1 MIDRYKGGEIVNI
14 LYLSPP
20 LVFSSTMDILYICL
34 DNARKNMFGRK
45 KVNKLIEDIDRY
57 FDLMD
62 QSVVVFKE
70 GVRNYLYSHTDAFNE
85 NLMRMSAIDSEAGVL
100 RREIENALYTQTALV
115 RSRGDIMRLFEKT
128 RNITDI
134 LNDSL
139 FQFEIETPF
148 IPSELNPEF
157 MKLTEF
163 STLAVEAVVPAAK
176 AYFKAPE
183 TVPDKISR
191 AYFYE
196 KEAVKYSQ
204 TIKRTVFHNMPSLKL
219 SEKFHLRY
227 FALHIENLA
236 KGAEN
241 VADQLAVMAIR
252 RTL

>member
-1 MIDRYKGGEIVNI
+1 
-14 LYLSPP
+14 
-20 LVFSSTMDILYICL
+20 
-34 DNARKNMFGRK
+34 MFGRK
-45 KVNKLIEDIDRY
+45 KSNKLIEDIDRY
-57 FDLMD
+57 FDLVD
-62 QSVVVFKE
+62 KQVLVFRE
-70 GVRNYLYSHTDAFNE
+70 GVRNFLYSNNQDFNE
-85 NLMRMSAIDSEAGVL
+85 NLKSMSSLESETEVL
-100 RREIENALYTQTALV
+100 RREIENALYAQTALV
-115 RSRGDIMRLFEKT
+115 RSRADIMRLFEKT

-139 FQFEIETPF
+139 LQFEIETPF
-148 IPSELNPEF
+148 IPSELNQEF

-163 STLAVEAVVPAAK
+163 STLSVEAVVPAAK
-176 AYFKAPE
+176 AYFKDPE

-191 AYFYE
+191 SYFYE

-204 TIKRTVFHNMPSLKL
+204 TIKRRVFHNMTNLKL

-236 KGAEN
+236 KAAAN

>member
-1 MIDRYKGGEIVNI
+1 
-14 LYLSPP
+14 
-20 LVFSSTMDILYICL
+20 
-34 DNARKNMFGRK
+34 MFGHRK
-45 KVNKLIEDIDRY
+45 ANKLIEDIDRY

-62 QSVVVFKE
+62 QALLVFKS
-70 GVRNYLYSHTDAFNE
+70 GVRNYLYSNKDEFNE
-85 NLMRMSAIDSEAGVL
+85 NLMRMSATDSEAGVL
-100 RREIENALYTQTALV
+100 RREIDNALYTQTALV
-115 RSRGDIMRLFEKT
+115 RSRGDIMRLLEKT

-148 IPSELNPEF
+148 IPSELNQEF

-163 STLAVEAVVPAAK
+163 STLAVEAVIPAAR

-191 AYFYE
+191 TYFYE
-196 KEAVKYSQ
+196 KEAIKYSQ
-204 TIKRTVFHNMPSLKL
+204 TIKRTVFHNMTSLKL

-236 KGAEN
+236 KAAEN

>member
-1 MIDRYKGGEIVNI
+1 
-14 LYLSPP
+14 
-20 LVFSSTMDILYICL
+20 
-34 DNARKNMFGRK
+34 MFGKR

-62 QSVVVFKE
+62 QSVLVFKD
-70 GVRNYLYSHTDAFNE
+70 GVRNYLYSNVNDFNT
-85 NLMRMSAIDSEAGVL
+85 NLQKMSALESETDVL

-115 RSRGDIMRLFEKT
+115 RSRGDIMRLFEKS
-128 RNITDI
+128 RNIMDI

-148 IPSELNPEF
+148 IPTELNPEF
-157 MKLTEF
+157 LKLTEF
-163 STLAVEAVVPAAK
+163 STLAVEAVIPASK
-176 AYFKAPE
+176 AYFKAPD

-196 KEAVKYSQ
+196 KESVRYSQ
-204 TIKRTVFHNMPSLKL
+204 TIKRKVFHNMTNLKL

-236 KGAEN
+236 KAASN

-252 RTL
+252 RTM

>member
-1 MIDRYKGGEIVNI
+1 
-14 LYLSPP
+14 
-20 LVFSSTMDILYICL
+20 
-34 DNARKNMFGRK
+34 MFGRK
-45 KVNKLIEDIDRY
+45 KANKLIDDIDRY

-62 QSVVVFKE
+62 QSVLVFKE
-70 GVRNYLYSHTDAFNE
+70 GVRNYLYSNTNGFNE
-85 NLMRMSAIDSEAGVL
+85 NLMRMSALDSESGVL

-115 RSRGDIMRLFEKT
+115 RSRADIMRLFEKT

-134 LNDSL
+134 LHESL

-148 IPSELNPEF
+148 IPSELNQEF

-176 AYFKAPE
+176 AYFRTPD

-196 KEAVKYSQ
+196 KEAVTYSQ
-204 TIKRTVFHNMPSLKL
+204 TIKRNVFHNMASLKL

-236 KGAEN
+236 KAAEN

-252 RTL
+252 RNL

>member
-1 MIDRYKGGEIVNI
+1 
-14 LYLSPP
+14 
-20 LVFSSTMDILYICL
+20 
-34 DNARKNMFGRK
+34 MFGRK
-45 KVNKLIEDIDRY
+45 KANKLIEDIDRY

-62 QSVVVFKE
+62 QSVLVFKS
-70 GVRNYLYSHTDAFNE
+70 GVRNYLYSNKDDFND
-85 NLMRMSAIDSEAGVL
+85 NLMKMSSLDSEADVL
-100 RREIENALYTQTALV
+100 RREIESALYTQTALV
-115 RSRGDIMRLFEKT
+115 RSRADIMRLLEKT
-128 RNITDI
+128 RSITDI

-148 IPSELNPEF
+148 IPKELNQEF

-176 AYFKAPE
+176 AYFRSPE

-204 TIKRTVFHNMPSLKL
+204 TIKRTVFHNMTSLKL

-227 FALHIENLA
+227 FALHIENLSKA
-236 KGAEN
+236 AEK

>member
-1 MIDRYKGGEIVNI
+1 
-14 LYLSPP
+14 
-20 LVFSSTMDILYICL
+20 
-34 DNARKNMFGRK
+34 MFGKRK
-45 KVNKLIEDIDRY
+45 ADKLIEDIDRY

-62 QSVVVFKE
+62 QSVLVFKD
-70 GVRNYLYSHTDAFNE
+70 GVRNYLYSNADDFNANLQKMSVLEGETD
-85 NLMRMSAIDSEAGVL
+85 VL

-128 RNITDI
+128 RNIMDI

-148 IPSELNPEF
+148 IPKELNPEF

-176 AYFKAPE
+176 AYFKSPE
-183 TVPDKISR
+183 TIPDKISR

-227 FALHIENLA
+227 FALHIENLSKA
-236 KGAEN
+236 AEN

>member
-1 MIDRYKGGEIVNI
+1 
-14 LYLSPP
+14 
-20 LVFSSTMDILYICL
+20 
-34 DNARKNMFGRK
+34 MFGRK
-45 KVNKLIEDIDRY
+45 KSIKLIEDIDRY
-57 FDLMD
+57 FDLID
-62 QSVVVFKE
+62 QSLLVFKE
-70 GVRNYLYSHTDAFNE
+70 GVRNYLYSNPAGFND
-85 NLMRMSAIDSEAGVL
+85 NLKKMSALDSEADVL

-128 RNITDI
+128 RSITDM

-163 STLAVEAVVPAAK
+163 STLAVESVVTAAK

-183 TVPDKISR
+183 TVQDKINR

-196 KEAVKYSQ
+196 KEAVKYAQ
-204 TIKRTVFHNMPSLKL
+204 TIKRTVFHNMQTLKL

-227 FALHIENLA
+227 FALHIENLS

-252 RTL
+252 RTI

>member
-1 MIDRYKGGEIVNI
+1 
-14 LYLSPP
+14 
-20 LVFSSTMDILYICL
+20 
-34 DNARKNMFGRK
+34 MFGRK
-45 KVNKLIEDIDRY
+45 KSIKLIEDIDRY
-57 FDLMD
+57 FDIMD
-62 QSVVVFKE
+62 QCLLVYKE
-70 GVRNYLYSHTDAFNE
+70 GVRNYLYSNPEGFND
-85 NLMRMSAIDSEAGVL
+85 NLKKMSVLESEGDVL

-128 RNITDI
+128 RSITDL

-163 STLAVEAVVPAAK
+163 STLAVESVVPAAK

-183 TVPDKISR
+183 TVQDKINR

-227 FALHIENLA
+227 FALHIENLSKA
-236 KGAEN
+236 AEN

-252 RTL
+252 RTM

>member
-1 MIDRYKGGEIVNI
+1 
-14 LYLSPP
+14 
-20 LVFSSTMDILYICL
+20 
-34 DNARKNMFGRK
+34 MFGRK

-62 QSVVVFKE
+62 QSVLIFKD

-85 NLMRMSAIDSEAGVL
+85 NLMRMSAIDSEASVL

-163 STLAVEAVVPAAK
+163 SSLAVEAVIPAAK
-176 AYFKAPE
+176 AYFRAPE

>member
-1 MIDRYKGGEIVNI
+1 
-14 LYLSPP
+14 
-20 LVFSSTMDILYICL
+20 
-34 DNARKNMFGRK
+34 MFGRK
-45 KVNKLIEDIDRY
+45 KSIKLIEDIDRY
-57 FDLMD
+57 FDLID
-62 QSVVVFKE
+62 QSLLVFKE
-70 GVRNYLYSHTDAFNE
+70 GVRNYLYSNPAGFND
-85 NLMRMSAIDSEAGVL
+85 NLLKMSALESEADVL

-128 RNITDI
+128 RSITDM
-134 LNDSL
+134 LHDSL

-163 STLAVEAVVPAAK
+163 STLAVESLIPAAK

-183 TVPDKISR
+183 TVQDKINR

-227 FALHIENLA
+227 FALHIEDLSKA
-236 KGAEN
+236 AEN

>member
-1 MIDRYKGGEIVNI
+1 
-14 LYLSPP
+14 
-20 LVFSSTMDILYICL
+20 
-34 DNARKNMFGRK
+34 MFGRK
-45 KVNKLIEDIDRY
+45 KAYKLVEDIDRY
-57 FDLMD
+57 FDMID
-62 QSVVVFKE
+62 QALLVFKD
-70 GVRNYLYSHTDAFNE
+70 GVRNYLYSNKDDFNE
-85 NLMRMSAIDSEAGVL
+85 NLMRMSAIDSESSVL

-115 RSRGDIMRLFEKT
+115 RSRADIMRLFEKT

-163 STLAVEAVVPAAK
+163 STLAVEAIVPAAK

-183 TVPDKISR
+183 AVPDKISR

-204 TIKRTVFHNMPSLKL
+204 TIKRRVFHNMQSLKL

-236 KGAEN
+236 KAAEN

>member
-1 MIDRYKGGEIVNI
+1 
-14 LYLSPP
+14 
-20 LVFSSTMDILYICL
+20 
-34 DNARKNMFGRK
+34 MFGRK
-45 KVNKLIEDIDRY
+45 RANKLIEDIDRY
-57 FDLMD
+57 FDLID
-62 QSVVVFKE
+62 QSLLVFKE
-70 GVRNYLYSHTDAFNE
+70 GVRNYLYSNPAGFND
-85 NLMRMSAIDSEAGVL
+85 NLKNMSALDSEADVL

-128 RNITDI
+128 RSITDM

-163 STLAVEAVVPAAK
+163 STLAVESVVTAAK

-183 TVPDKISR
+183 TVQDKINR

-196 KEAVKYSQ
+196 KEAVKYAQ
-204 TIKRTVFHNMPSLKL
+204 TIKRTVFHNMQTLKL

-227 FALHIENLA
+227 FALHIENLS

-252 RTL
+252 RTM

>member
-1 MIDRYKGGEIVNI
+1 
-14 LYLSPP
+14 
-20 LVFSSTMDILYICL
+20 
-34 DNARKNMFGRK
+34 MFGK
-45 KVNKLIEDIDRY
+45 NKTNKLIEDIDRY
-57 FDLMD
+57 FDLMG
-62 QSVVVFKE
+62 QSVQVFKE
-70 GVRNYLYSHTDAFNE
+70 GVKNYLYSNQSEFNE
-85 NLMRMSAIDSEAGVL
+85 NLMRMSTIESDAEVL
-100 RREIENALYTQTALV
+100 RREIENALYTQAALV

-148 IPSELNPEF
+148 IPTELNPEF

-176 AYFKAPE
+176 AYFTAPDS
-183 TVPDKISR
+183 VPDKISR
-191 AYFYE
+191 AYSYE

-204 TIKRTVFHNMPSLKL
+204 TIKRTVFHNMPGLKL
-219 SEKFHLRY
+219 SERFHLRY

>member
-1 MIDRYKGGEIVNI
+1 
-14 LYLSPP
+14 
-20 LVFSSTMDILYICL
+20 
-34 DNARKNMFGRK
+34 MFGLK
-45 KVNKLIEDIDRY
+45 KTNKLIDDIDRY

-62 QSVVVFKE
+62 QAVLVFKD
-70 GVRNYLYSHTDAFNE
+70 GVRNYLYSNTNEFNE
-85 NLMRMSAIDSEAGVL
+85 NLMKMSAVDSEASVL
-100 RREIENALYTQTALV
+100 RKEIENALYTQTALV
-115 RSRGDIMRLFEKT
+115 RSRADIMRLFEKT
-128 RNITDI
+128 RNITSI

-148 IPSELNPEF
+148 IPKELNPEF

-176 AYFKAPE
+176 AYFKAPD

-196 KEAVKYSQ
+196 KEAERYSQ
-204 TIKRTVFHNMPSLKL
+204 TIKRTVFHNMASLKL

-236 KGAEN
+236 KAAEN

>member
-1 MIDRYKGGEIVNI
+1 
-14 LYLSPP
+14 
-20 LVFSSTMDILYICL
+20 
-34 DNARKNMFGRK
+34 MFGRK
-45 KVNKLIEDIDRY
+45 KANKLVEDIDRY

-62 QSVVVFKE
+62 QSVLVFKE
-70 GVRNYLYSHTDAFNE
+70 GVRNYLYSNTNGFNE
-85 NLMRMSAIDSEAGVL
+85 NLMKMSALDSESSVL

-115 RSRGDIMRLFEKT
+115 RSRADIMRLFEKT

-134 LNDSL
+134 LNESL

-148 IPSELNPEF
+148 IPSELNQEF

-176 AYFKAPE
+176 AYFR
-183 TVPDKISR
+183 TPDLVQEKISR

-204 TIKRTVFHNMPSLKL
+204 TIKRNVFHNMPSLKL

-227 FALHIENLA
+227 FALHIENLSKA
-236 KGAEN
+236 AEN

-252 RTL
+252 RNL